1 MSLGFYDQRARLYG
15 YESTVDTGVVSSAYV
30 FRAERWCRVGN
41 PSAREVTIAAQASH
55 ALSAVIAFQDEVT
68 VYHDDCITVGTTR
81 YLVRGVTAGRALRTK
96 RIPVETTDDRAP
108 LLDLDE
114 S

>member
-1 MSLGFYDQRARLYG
+1 MSLGLYDQRARLYG
-15 YESTVDTGVVSSAYV
+15 YESTEDTGVVTSVYV
-30 FRAERWCRVGN
+30 FRVERWCRVGS

-68 VYHDDCITVGTTR
+68 VEPDDLITVGETR
-81 YLVRGVTAGRALRTK
+81 YVVRGVTSGRALRT
-96 RIPVETTDDRAP
+96 RRVPVEMTDDRTP
-108 LLDLDE
+108 LLELDE